1 MAHYTRR
8 DCQSQAVFGK
18 IGACLSIYVES
29 TIVTRSMTAFA
40 RHEAQTDLGTLSW
53 EIRSVNHRYLEVS
66 FRLDESF
73 RSLEMAMRKLISDTL
88 SRGKVEVTLRYKAP
102 NQQQDALE
110 INQALAETLVSRYHQ
125 LAGLSDTAAPLDMM
139 KVLQWPGVIQTE
151 SLDQEALSALVMKSL
166 EQALADLVASRERE
180 GAALQVMIEQRC
192 DQISDIAA
200 QVRELMPEILQNQRN
215 KLQEKVQELAVNLEP
230 ERLEQEMVLLAQK
243 SDVAEELDRLQ
254 SHVKEVEHVLKRN
267 EPIGRR
273 LDFLMQELNREA
285 NTLGS
290 KSIDTGT
297 TRFSVDLK
305 VLIEQMREQIQ
316 NIE

>member
-1 MAHYTRR
+1 M
-8 DCQSQAVFGK
+8 
-18 IGACLSIYVES
+18 
-29 TIVTRSMTAFA
+29 TRSMTAFA

-53 EIRSVNHRYLEVS
+53 EIRSVNHRYLEMG

-102 NQQQDALE
+102 DQQQDAIE
-110 INQALAETLVSRYHQ
+110 INQALAETVLARYQQ
-125 LAGLSDTAAPLDMM
+125 LAELSDNAAPLDMM
-139 KVLQWPGVIQTE
+139 KILQWPGVIQTE
-151 SLDQEALSALVMKSL
+151 SLDQEALAALVMKSL
-166 EQALADLVASRERE
+166 EQALSDLVATRERE
-180 GAALQVMIEQRC
+180 GAALQLMIEQRC
-192 DQISDIAA
+192 EQISDIAA
-200 QVRELMPEILQNQRN
+200 QVRELMPTILDNQRN

-230 ERLEQEMVLLAQK
+230 ERLEQEVVLLAQK

-254 SHVKEVEHVLKRN
+254 SHVKEVEHVLKRD